1 MPASRPPR
9 AYVALFCVLVLA
21 ADPARAQTGSNAST
35 DADALKASVMQVL
48 SLATFGMIPLQDQ
61 QAMVTQDGSDYR
73 MRVPLSGV
81 SVPPDAAITAVA
93 RPLANGLVD
102 IESMAF
108 PSSGT
113 IETAPATGLANRV
126 TFSIGQQTI
135 AAKVDPTLATES
147 SYTAEFGDIRLETA
161 QGERHGEQSIAH
173 MATDGTF
180 ANGPDGRLTF
190 ATQSRGT
197 GFHMIGRSANGF
209 LSDTTARAMAGHF
222 SVEGLDRAQGARMLT
237 AFRGLMAAVAQA
249 QAQAQAQTQAQ
260 RAQLPPGQSPPGQ
273 TPPPATASPE
283 QRRELGAVVEAA
295 NGLLNRIEVDET
307 LEDVHFSIA
316 GPNGTNAGTIGSVR
330 MTMAGD
336 APRDRLNST
345 LGVAVEGIA
354 VPAMGTEAVAMAPHH
369 IDLKAVLAG
378 VPVVRVMAL
387 LRQATE
393 DHPDPALLQAR
404 TRELLGDPDARVAIE
419 TLSFDLGPMSVTGS
433 AKLLPRA
440 NGQLGG
446 EIHIAARGVD
456 ALLAQ
461 AQGQPKL
468 QQAMPIIFM
477 AKGMARTQG
486 DSLVWDIAL
495 GDGPLT
501 INGTPFG
508 QPAGKTR

>member
-1 MPASRPPR
+1 MSASRP
-9 AYVALFCVLVLA
+9 VALFCVVALTA
-21 ADPARAQTGSNAST
+21 APARAQNANT

-61 QAMVTQDGSDYR
+61 QATVTQEGSDYR
-73 MRVPLSGV
+73 MRVPLAGV
-81 SVPPDAAITAVA
+81 AAPPDAAITAVA
-93 RPLANGLVD
+93 RPLANGRVD
-102 IESMAF
+102 IRSMAF

-113 IETAPATGLANRV
+113 IETAPAIGLANRI

-161 QGERHGEQSIAH
+161 QGERHGEQTIAH

-197 GFHMIGRSANGF
+197 GFHMIGRSTNGF

-237 AFRGLMAAVAQA
+237 RVSRPDGGGHAGSRRSGRRFRLAIW
-249 QAQAQAQTQAQ
+249 T
-260 RAQLPPGQSPPGQ
+260 SPPAQ
-273 TPPPATASPE
+273 ILPPATASPE

-295 NGLLNRIEVDET
+295 HGLLNRIEVDET

-316 GPNGTNAGTIGSVR
+316 GPKGNNAGTIGSLR
-330 MTMAGD
+330 ITMTGD
-336 APRDRLNST
+336 APKDRLNT
-345 LGVAVEGIA
+345 RLGLAVERIE
-354 VPAMGTEAVAMAPHH
+354 VPAMGAETGAVAPHH
-369 IDLKAVLAG
+369 LDLKAVLAG
-378 VPVVRVMAL
+378 VPVARVMAL
-387 LRQATE
+387 LREATE
-393 DHPDPALLQAR
+393 DHPDPALLQSR
-404 TRELLGDPDARVAIE
+404 TRELLGDPDARMAIE
-419 TLSFDLGPMSVTGS
+419 TLSFDVGPMSVTGT

-468 QQAMPIIFM
+468 QQAMPVIFM
-477 AKGMARTQG
+477 AKGMGRAQG
-486 DSLVWDIAL
+486 DSLVWDVAL

-508 QPAGKTR
+508 QPPGKTR

>member
-1 MPASRPPR
+1 
-9 AYVALFCVLVLA
+9 LFCVVALTA
-21 ADPARAQTGSNAST
+21 APARAQNANT

-61 QAMVTQDGSDYR
+61 QATVTQEGSDYR
-73 MRVPLSGV
+73 MRVPLAGV
-81 SVPPDAAITAVA
+81 AAPPDAAITAVA
-93 RPLANGLVD
+93 RPLANGRVD

-113 IETAPATGLANRV
+113 IETAPAIGLANRI

-161 QGERHGEQSIAH
+161 QGERHGEQTIAH

-197 GFHMIGRSANGF
+197 GFHMIGRSTNGF

-237 AFRGLMAAVAQA
+237 AFRGLMAAVTQA
-249 QAQAQAQTQAQ
+249 QAQ
-260 RAQLPPGQSPPGQ
+260 RAQVSAGQSPPAQ
-273 TPPPATASPE
+273 IPPPATASPE

-295 NGLLNRIEVDET
+295 HGLLNRIEVDET

-316 GPNGTNAGTIGSVR
+316 GPKGNNAGTIGSLR
-330 MTMAGD
+330 ITMTGD
-336 APRDRLNST
+336 APKDRLNT
-345 LGVAVEGIA
+345 RLGLAVERIE
-354 VPAMGTEAVAMAPHH
+354 VPAMGAETGAVAPHH
-369 IDLKAVLAG
+369 LDLKAVLAG
-378 VPVVRVMAL
+378 VPVARVMAL
-387 LRQATE
+387 LREATE
-393 DHPDPALLQAR
+393 DHPDPALLQSR
-404 TRELLGDPDARVAIE
+404 TRELLGDPDARMAIE
-419 TLSFDLGPMSVTGS
+419 TLSFDVGPMSVTGS

-468 QQAMPIIFM
+468 RQAMPIIFM
-477 AKGMARTQG
+477 AKGMARVQG
-486 DSLVWDIAL
+486 DSLVWDVAL